1 MDGYHEARKLIASS
15 KTCATTAAVD
25 NCIAKAA
32 SYNKSPWSNC
42 KELKDGLSRVRSNAL
57 ESYTNRSLIPLCDK
71 LVKYK
76 VKYTYFDDFDRD
88 YQKVRKGK
96 EYLEKKSYSNAA
108 FLSRYNS
115 IKYNNAANDLDPRF

>member
-1 MDGYHEARKLIASS
+1 MVQTLIVNSGIQFFSREILLDANDGFRQVFYEWFDEEQ
-15 KTCATTAAVD
+15 V
-25 NCIAKAA
+25 
-32 SYNKSPWSNC
+32 
-42 KELKDGLSRVRSNAL
+42 EQVL
-57 ESYTNRSLIPLCDK
+57 EYAYEIRQLDK
-71 LVKYK
+71 
-76 VKYTYFDDFDRD
+76 DDFDRD

>member
-1 MDGYHEARKLIASS
+1 MVQTLIANSGIQFFS
-15 KTCATTAAVD
+15 REILLDA
-25 NCIAKAA
+25 N
-32 SYNKSPWSNC
+32 
-42 KELKDGLSRVRSNAL
+42 DGFRQVFYEWFDEEQVEQVL
-57 ESYTNRSLIPLCDK
+57 EYAYEIRQLDK
-71 LVKYK
+71 
-76 VKYTYFDDFDRD
+76 DDFDSD